1 MKCIHFYNPDN
12 RIERV
17 SDDEA
22 HAAVKSGRARYV
34 PRHVWKAK
42 VRDLN
47 RIVASTPS
55 KIAA

>member
-12 RIERV
+12 RVERL

-22 HAAVKSGRARYV
+22 RAHVKSGRARYV

-42 VRDLN
+42 VRDLD
-47 RIVASTPS
+47 RTVASASS
-55 KIAA
+55 KLAA